1 MTALPDE
8 AGRLLDAQTFAVLA
22 TVNRDG
28 SPQSSV
34 IWIKRDGDQVVFS
47 SIRGRRKT
55 RNMER
60 DPRVSITMFDPA
72 QPYRYVEVRGAV
84 TMTDEGG
91 RELIDELSMK
101 YNGRHY
107 PIEPEGT
114 VRVVFRVTPTH
125 VHVRG

>member
-1 MTALPDE
+1 MTLPDE
-8 AGRLLDAQTFAVLA
+8 AKALLDAKTYVVLA

-34 IWIKRDGDQVVFS
+34 IWIKRDGDQPVFS

-55 RNMER
+55 RNLER
-60 DPRVSITMFDPA
+60 DPRVSITAFDPA
-72 QPYRYVEVRGAV
+72 DPYRYVEIRGTV

-101 YNGRHY
+101 YNARSY
-107 PIEPEGT
+107 PVEPEGT

-125 VHVRG
+125 VHVR

>member
-1 MTALPDE
+1 MIALPDE
-8 AGRLLDAQTFAVLA
+8 AKRLLDAKTFPVLA

-34 IWIKRDGDQVVFS
+34 IWIKRDGDEAVFS

-60 DPRVSITMFDPA
+60 DPRVSITVFDPDE
-72 QPYRYVEVRGAV
+72 PYRYVEIRGTV
-84 TMTDEGG
+84 TMTDAGG

-101 YNGRHY
+101 YNGSAFHA
-107 PIEPEGT
+107 EPEGT
-114 VRVVFRVTPTH
+114 IRVVFRVTPTH
-125 VHVRG
+125 VHVR

>member
-1 MTALPDE
+1 VTALPDE
-8 AGRLLDAQTFAVLA
+8 ARRLLDAPTFAVLA

-34 IWIKRDGDQVVFS
+34 IWIKRDGDEAVFS

-60 DPRVSITMFDPA
+60 DPRVSITMVDPA
-72 QPYRYVEVRGAV
+72 QPYRYVEIRGSV
-84 TMTDEGG
+84 TMTDDGG

-101 YNGRHY
+101 YQGQLYRT
-107 PIEPEGT
+107 EPEGT
-114 VRVVFRVTPTH
+114 VRVVFRVTPSH
-125 VHVRG
+125 VHVR